1 MLNLERYFKRYI
13 WDDERTP
20 YFVPVARMTRR
31 QADYEL
37 HAYAV
42 FVGIL
47 FAMVAGGALLSQD
60 SQIRSDAVA
69 VYGLS
74 VVCATIVF
82 GFTKAVPAA
91 WYCAVA
97 PLVALLYFFLY
108 GFHPSLSAIDHAV
121 LIGFGLIWLRY
132 SLRVVA
138 IARAYPG
145 LPDTPSEGS

>member
-1 MLNLERYFKRYI
+1 MMSLEKYFKKYV

-20 YFVPVARMTRR
+20 YLVPVARMVRR

-42 FVGIL
+42 FVGVL
-47 FAMVAGGALLSQD
+47 FGMVTGGALLSQD
-60 SQIRSDAVA
+60 PQIKSDLVA

-74 VVCATIVF
+74 VVCGAIVF
-82 GFTKAVPAA
+82 AFTKAVQAA
-91 WYCAVA
+91 WYCALA
-97 PLVALLYFFLY
+97 PLAALLYFFLH

-121 LIGFGLIWLRY
+121 SIGFALIWLRY

-138 IARAYPG
+138 IARAYPDMPEASSDG
-145 LPDTPSEGS
+145 

>member
-1 MLNLERYFKRYI
+1 MLNLEKYFKKYI

-20 YFVPVARMTRR
+20 YFVPVRSMTRR

-37 HAYAV
+37 HAYAI

-47 FAMVAGGALLSQD
+47 FAMVSGGALLSQD
-60 SQIRSDAVA
+60 PHIKSDGVA
-69 VYGLS
+69 VYGFT
-74 VVCATIVF
+74 VICAAVILEL
-82 GFTKAVPAA
+82 TKAVQAA
-91 WYCAVA
+91 WYCAAV

-108 GFHPSLSAIDHAV
+108 GFHPNLNGIDHAA

-138 IARAYPG
+138 IAGAYRGMPETG
-145 LPDTPSEGS
+145 DAA

>member
-1 MLNLERYFKRYI
+1 MLNIEKYI
-13 WDDERTP
+13 RKYVWDDERTP

-42 FVGIL
+42 FVGLL
-47 FAMVAGGALLSQD
+47 FAMVTGGALLSQD
-60 SQIRSDAVA
+60 PQIRSDAVA
-69 VYGLS
+69 VYGFT
-74 VVCATIVF
+74 VVCATIIF
-82 GFTKAVPAA
+82 GFIKTVSAA

-108 GFHPSLSAIDHAV
+108 GFHPNLSAIDHAV
-121 LIGFGLIWLRY
+121 LIGFALAWLRY
-132 SLRVVA
+132 SLRVIA

-145 LPDTPSEGS
+145 LPEAGDKA

>member
-1 MLNLERYFKRYI
+1 MLNLEKYFKKYI

-37 HAYAV
+37 HAYAM

-47 FAMVAGGALLSQD
+47 FAMVTGGALLSQD
-60 SQIRSDAVA
+60 PQIASDAVA
-69 VYGLS
+69 VYGFT
-74 VVCATIVF
+74 VVCATIIF
-82 GFTKAVPAA
+82 AATKAVQAA
-91 WYCAVA
+91 WYCAIV

-108 GFHPSLSAIDHAV
+108 GFHPNLDAIDHAV
-121 LIGFGLIWLRY
+121 LIGFGIIWLRY

-145 LPDTPSEGS
+145 MPVASADA

>member
-1 MLNLERYFKRYI
+1 MLNLEKYFKKYI

-20 YFVPVARMTRR
+20 YFVPVSRMTRR

-47 FAMVAGGALLSQD
+47 FAMVTGGALLSHD
-60 SQIRSDAVA
+60 PQIKSDGVA
-69 VYGLS
+69 VYGFT
-74 VVCATIVF
+74 VVCATIIF

-97 PLVALLYFFLY
+97 PLVALLYLFLY
-108 GFHPSLSAIDHAV
+108 GFHPNLNAIDHAV

-145 LPDTPSEGS
+145 LTDVGDEA